1 MINRLVTVLCG
12 IWLMLSPAV
21 LGYGGAAENNDRL
34 IGPIVAS
41 FAFVAI
47 WEVARSVRW
56 AVVPF
61 ALWMPIA
68 AFVLDYPEGPPQVSA
83 AAAGILAIVTTLPQ
97 SGDPSRF
104 GGGWTSLW
112 RK

>member
-47 WEVARSVRW
+47 WEVA
-56 AVVPF
+56 
-61 ALWMPIA
+61 
-68 AFVLDYPEGPPQVSA
+68 
-83 AAAGILAIVTTLPQ
+83 
-97 SGDPSRF
+97 
-104 GGGWTSLW
+104 
-112 RK
+112 